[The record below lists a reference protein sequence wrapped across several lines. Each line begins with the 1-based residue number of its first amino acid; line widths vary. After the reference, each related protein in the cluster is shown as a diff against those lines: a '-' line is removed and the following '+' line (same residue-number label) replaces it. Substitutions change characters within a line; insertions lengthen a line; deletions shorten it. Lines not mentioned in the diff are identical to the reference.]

1 MLMYD
6 SFNFKNIL
14 MEYIGT
20 YITQDVTRGITIIF
34 VCCVLVI
41 AAALIDMWTGV
52 DAARVNKERIR
63 SHSLR
68 KTVRKV
74 IDYLR
79 IIIFAVLIDILGLFF
94 PWYEL
99 PYACVVVTLGV
110 LLIEGKSVIENLKK
124 KRSSA
129 AEVLDIVQK
138 IVECADEKDAK
149 KLIGII
155 KGEKIREVDNESK

>member
-1 MLMYD
+1 ME
-6 SFNFKNIL
+6 NIV
-14 MEYIGT
+14 E

-79 IIIFAVLIDILGLFF
+79 IIIFSVLIDILGLFF

-99 PYACVVVTLGV
+99 PYACVVVTLGL

-155 KGEKIREVDNESK
+155 KGEKIEADYENK

>member
-1 MLMYD
+1 ME
-6 SFNFKNIL
+6 NFSA
-14 MEYIGT
+14 
-20 YITQDVTRGITIIF
+20 YITQDVARGITIIF
-34 VCCVLVI
+34 VCCILVI

-52 DAARVNKERIR
+52 DAARANKEKIR

-129 AEVLDIVQK
+129 AQVVDIVGK
-138 IVECADEKDAK
+138 IVECADEKDAR
-149 KLIGII
+149 KLIEII
-155 KGEKIREVDNESK
+155 KGGIKEEIHDGNP

>member
-1 MLMYD
+1 ME
-6 SFNFKNIL
+6 NIV
-14 MEYIGT
+14 E

-41 AAALIDMWTGV
+41 VAALIDMWTGV

-79 IIIFAVLIDILGLFF
+79 IIIFSVLIDILGLFF

-99 PYACVVVTLGV
+99 PYACVIVTLGV

-155 KGEKIREVDNESK
+155 KGEKIEANYENK

>member
-1 MLMYD
+1 
-6 SFNFKNIL
+6 
-14 MEYIGT
+14 MEVLESYLGH
-20 YITQDVTRGITIIF
+20 DVSRGLTVIF
-34 VCCVLVI
+34 VCCLLVI

-52 DAARVNKERIR
+52 DAARANREKIR

-79 IIIFAVLIDILGLFF
+79 IVMFGVLIDFLGLFF
-94 PWYEL
+94 PWYDI
-99 PYACVVVTLGV
+99 PYACIIITLGV
-110 LLIEGKSVIENLKK
+110 ILIEGKSVIENFRK

-129 AEVLDIVQK
+129 AQVLDIVAK
-138 IVECADEKDAK
+138 IIECADEKDAR

-155 KGEKIREVDNESK
+155 KGESIKEKVKDDSNT